1 MRFSE
6 IDSLGILWHGHY
18 VKYFEDGRESF
29 GRDFKLGYMDVY
41 AEGYST
47 PIVKLDCNYK
57 KPVRYNDRIRVET
70 FFIDSPAAKIIF
82 DYRIVNIE
90 SDELLATGRTEQ
102 VFLNRDYE
110 LSLTIPE
117 FYQVWKKRNG
127 LPA

>member
-90 SDELLATGRTEQ
+90 SDELLAMGRTEQ